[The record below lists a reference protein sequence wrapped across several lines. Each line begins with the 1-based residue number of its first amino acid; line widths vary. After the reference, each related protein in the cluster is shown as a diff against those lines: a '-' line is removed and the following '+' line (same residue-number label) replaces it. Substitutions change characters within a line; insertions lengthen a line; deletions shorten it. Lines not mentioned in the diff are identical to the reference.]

1 MVENINADVAIQVAA
16 LSSEKNRVS
25 APAPKTSDPPASPK
39 VETLDHA
46 ITLSV
51 DDSTHEVIAL
61 VRDRATNKV
70 IGEIPSEEMR
80 TAAKV
85 IRAIVGQNV
94 DKVV

>member
-1 MVENINADVAIQVAA
+1 MVEIIHADVAIQV
-16 LSSEKNRVS
+16 S
-25 APAPKTSDPPASPK
+25 APPAEKSRGSAPKVTASSPPPK
-39 VETLDHA
+39 VEALDHA

-51 DDSTHEVIAL
+51 DDLTHEVIAL

-70 IGEIPSEEMR
+70 IGEIPAEEMR

-85 IRAIVGQNV
+85 IRAIIGQNV

>member
-1 MVENINADVAIQVAA
+1 MVAGINADTAVQ
-16 LSSEKNRVS
+16 LS
-25 APAPKTSDPPASPK
+25 APTEEKSRVTAAKVTAPSAPPR
-39 VETLDHA
+39 VEALDHA

-51 DDSTHEVIAL
+51 DDLTHEVIAL
-61 VRDRATNKV
+61 VRDRQTNKV

-85 IRAIVGQNV
+85 IRAIIGQFV

>member
-1 MVENINADVAIQVAA
+1 MVENINADVAIQVSA
-16 LSSEKNRVS
+16 LSAQKSRVS
-25 APAPKTSDPPASPK
+25 APAPKTAPSASPQ

-51 DDSTHEVIAL
+51 DNLTHEVIAL
-61 VRDRATNKV
+61 VRDRETNKV
-70 IGEIPSEEMR
+70 IGEIPAEEMR

-85 IRAIVGQNV
+85 IRAIIGQLV